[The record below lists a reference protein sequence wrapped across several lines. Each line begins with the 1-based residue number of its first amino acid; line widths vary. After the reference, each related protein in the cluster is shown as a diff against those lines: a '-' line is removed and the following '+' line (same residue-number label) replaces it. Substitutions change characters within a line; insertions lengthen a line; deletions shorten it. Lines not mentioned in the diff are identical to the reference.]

1 MERRTMKLTLPYGT
15 GSMGFSLPRGCDITV
30 LEGVKIPSL
39 PLAEEF
45 RRAWEDPIGLPDP
58 EGIFNPGEKTV
69 FVVTDHTRPTPT
81 GEILSLIWERLE
93 GRMTPDGATILVA
106 TGIHRPPRDDE
117 LDSILG
123 DLRNRFQVVV
133 HDCDRDLVEVGRS
146 SRGTPILL
154 NRLVVEADHVVSIG
168 HIGMHYYAGYS
179 GGRKNILPGVAGRST
194 IEANHAEMLS
204 PGSEA
209 CVYSGNPVSE
219 EMVEAARMVNL
230 EFIVDVIFAS
240 DGGVAKIVIGEAEA
254 AHAEGRAFWDEHFQ
268 VPLEER
274 GDLVIASAGG
284 HPKDIDLYQA
294 YKGVYNAMRAVRDG
308 GMVLLVAACPDG
320 IGNEVFTSWIMRS
333 ASPADVIA
341 IFKEEGFKLGGH
353 EAVHLA
359 RDLNRAS
366 IYLYS
371 EMDDRLVER
380 FFLTPIKDLQDVV
393 RIGRERFGDRF
404 RTVVIPH
411 AGDTFPLP
419 VAG

>member
-1 MERRTMKLTLPYGT
+1 
-15 GSMGFSLPRGCDITV
+15 
-30 LEGVKIPSL
+30 
-39 PLAEEF
+39 
-45 RRAWEDPIGLPDP
+45 
-58 EGIFNPGEKTV
+58 
-69 FVVTDHTRPTPT
+69 
-81 GEILSLIWERLE
+81 
-93 GRMTPDGATILVA
+93 
-106 TGIHRPPRDDE
+106 
-117 LDSILG
+117 
-123 DLRNRFQVVV
+123 
-133 HDCDRDLVEVGRS
+133 
-146 SRGTPILL
+146 
-154 NRLVVEADHVVSIG
+154 
-168 HIGMHYYAGYS
+168 
-179 GGRKNILPGVAGRST
+179 
-194 IEANHAEMLS
+194 
-204 PGSEA
+204 
-209 CVYSGNPVSE
+209 
-219 EMVEAARMVNL
+219 MVEAARMVNL

-308 GMVLLVAACPDG
+308 GVVVLVAACPDG

-380 FFLTPIKDLQDVV
+380 FFLTPIKDLQDAGRRSDRARAVRRSVPDRCHTACRRYFPSAGGRMIGKIHRFDTVTSTQEAARFLISEGRAKAGDVV
-393 RIGRERFGDRF
+393 LADSQTAGRGRFGREWRSPIGGLYATFLLEDGTLLPLSAGVAVALDKKKLGGIIVEKVGDIALVGIGINLSTAPLKGSTCALEHGVMIDRDTLLEAIRAELEAEREEGEVLASYLSRSVTIGLRISVKRGNLPPLFGIARGIDEEGRLLVE
-404 RTVVIPH
+404 TGLGIVPISS
-411 AGDTFPLP
+411 GDCFHLLSR
-419 VAG
+419 GG